1 MNEQNLSDILS
12 LHCGKIQAL
21 VIIKSSPEKCE
32 SQVMHTDVSDALG
45 FIGNI
50 GLC

>member
-1 MNEQNLSDILS
+1 MSRTLSDILS

-21 VIIKSSPEKCE
+21 VIIKSSTEKYE
-32 SQVMHTDVSDALG
+32 SQVMPTDVSDALG
-45 FIGNI
+45 FIGNL